1 MKNPKDFSRMRKHS
15 FSGTIQFIINL
26 LTKSLSLKIVNFL
39 SFLKRKNIF
48 QESFSKST
56 FAQARKKLILR
67 FFVI

>member
-1 MKNPKDFSRMRKHS
+1 
-15 FSGTIQFIINL
+15 
-26 LTKSLSLKIVNFL
+26 L